1 MPLGERLTNTITM
14 KKLKRFIIRCM
25 SIPHYQ
31 LFFERKKNQISRWG
45 GLLLA
50 LLFLNVTMSF
60 AQANPNEA
68 EWNGYGYSLKKIVSN
83 LSIQSGVNFSYTILF
98 TAPAGATTVTIEDLV
113 PASLAIV
120 SVPVP
125 SPVSGVTPA
134 VTITGQTVNYSLTGL
149 PTGVAHSG
157 SFTIVVKFPEGTTCD
172 GETARNRAGIL
183 VNDKWEYTP
192 YVSTVAVT
200 VDPWKISKA
209 ILTGAVVN
217 PSGGACGY
225 LMNEGDTVK
234 YRLSV
239 LKNSPY
245 WGNVIGQQNMS
256 SAVVTDILPAGAVM
270 TGSSANV
277 GSASQAGSTIT
288 WTIGNLNAAT
298 AYAYYYCDIEVYY
311 PAGTFPN
318 GTTIN
323 NDATLTGTTCGQ
335 QATHNSNQ
343 TCIEVAN
350 IVQNPSG
357 YFKKYLSLTDRVPGC
372 QGYYNIVFCNNG
384 NVALSAFNIN
394 DVIPS
399 GISVS
404 QVKVYGGDATTTMA
418 LSANSGGNVI
428 SSSISTNYFD
438 SGLIAFTV
446 NDLQLQ
452 MTGSLPVGDC
462 INLLVYFDV
471 DPNPTGTVVTNCSTF
486 DGLSNSLTL
495 AQTCVSFTVEE
506 GQPKPCLNK
515 DICSPMASYEPGDI
529 VRFRLRVQN
538 IGSADLI
545 GGAISDVLH
554 SNFSYVGNE
563 TYYVGSSYNP
573 ACSSSGTLPSGTS
586 TWSGVS
592 SSHSGNNLSW
602 SIPDVPADCQLFYVG
617 YCSYYGTYG
626 LPYYFIEFD
635 AEVDSFALPGVTP
648 NEFEI
653 NGGNL
658 SSTVASNEV
667 NVLVVASFG
676 QEVEKLVSVDNGSN
690 YAASGTV
697 GPGANARYRL
707 SYKNTSN
714 VPVSS
719 LNLVDLL
726 PRDDGTNDWLILNR
740 TAPRGSQ
747 FDVAYA
753 ANHGTSLIP
762 AATAPVPAIDFAA
775 GQNICLPAMGV
786 SVGCTSTSWSTTPD
800 QNIRMDYSTF
810 SLAPSL
816 KLLEDFDV
824 TIPAGVN
831 NQQTVCNDFAALAT
845 ADFLLDGTATTVS
858 LTPIAAPPVCLTV
871 DTTIVAENCCDS
883 VTITQVQDDCCIR
896 LSSKCEVKSIEVDVN
911 YGTISSANWNC
922 GTLPS
927 GFVGQS
933 NFTFTP
939 NNCALELSACF
950 DGDQSGPLSVIFTI
964 TFANGEVCEKEIDL
978 DCAPADC
985 CESVKIEKKQDEC
998 CATLT
1003 TDCEVESIEV
1013 TVDNGVISSA
1023 AWNCGALPAGFVG
1036 QNNYTFSANACV
1048 PDMTVCVSA
1057 TQTGVVTITY
1067 NVTFVNGETC
1077 EKSIVMDCKASECCE
1092 AIKLEKVEGDGCCT
1106 RLVNSCE
1113 VDSVHVSVL
1122 NGSLS
1127 SASWNCGTIAG
1138 SYIGQSDFTFVS
1150 ASPCAADLTTCVN
1163 ATQGVVTTIYVVY
1176 LSNGDVCERS
1186 IETDCPVI
1194 SVTCCAEVD
1203 FKLKPKW
1210 PHWNNMNGTFNI
1222 SNLDPA
1228 SPICSVEINATP
1240 AASFSTGSLTVD
1252 GVASG
1257 QAWTSAMIPASG
1269 VLSPAAVNDIV
1280 FNMSAV
1286 GYKGVIEI
1294 CVVKCDGTRCCFEF
1308 KWNKKPWID
1317 IGVEVGDV
1325 QLPGKLGV
1333 VTLNPVVDDQFE
1345 GKVKYVSFGFV
1356 DETEIADNQA
1366 EYFAITGINS
1376 DDEDKPESQASII
1389 SSCMG
1394 KNTAFFELSEA
1405 KSASEELGNFNLVI
1419 ANHMPKLGCI
1429 LFDEDGNLVV
1439 ASEIDVK
1446 GDTLSTS
1453 VMAIGQLEDMF
1464 NFINLYPNPTHG
1476 NFNITFATGNR
1487 GKVDIKVIDNT
1498 GQLVL
1503 QKNGAGG
1510 YPGVHKESLTER
1522 NLISGIYHVIL
1533 VDERGRTRSKSYV
1546 KE

>member
-1 MPLGERLTNTITM
+1 M
-14 KKLKRFIIRCM
+14 KKFEVFMLNCLNTLIFQRLRRYLSRTKSGLKYL
-25 SIPHYQ
+25 SV
-31 LFFERKKNQISRWG
+31 
-45 GLLLA
+45 LL
-50 LLFLNVTMSF
+50 MSF
-60 AQANPNEA
+60 FLLNAGSGFAQGNPNEA
-68 EWNGYGYSLKKIVSN
+68 EWNGYGYSLKKVVSN
-83 LSIQSGVNFSYTILF
+83 LSIQSGINFSYTIIF
-98 TAPAGATTVTIEDLV
+98 SAPAGATTVTIEDVV
-113 PASLAIV
+113 PTSLDIV
-120 SVPVP
+120 SVPPP
-125 SPVSGVTPA
+125 SSVSGITPN
-134 VTITGQTVNYSLTGL
+134 VTISGQTVTYTLTSL
-149 PTGVAHSG
+149 PTGVSHSG

-192 YVSTVAVT
+192 YVSTTAQT
-200 VDPWKISKA
+200 VDPWKVSKS

-217 PSGGACGY
+217 PGGGSCGY

-245 WGNVIGQQNMS
+245 WGNVIGQQNMT
-256 SAVVTDILPAGAVM
+256 SAVVTDILPTGAVM
-270 TGSSANV
+270 TGSSANI
-277 GSASQAGSTIT
+277 GSAVQAGSTIT
-288 WTIGNLNAAT
+288 WTIGTLNAAT

-318 GTTIN
+318 GSIIN

-357 YFKKYLSLTDRVPGC
+357 YFKKYLSLTNRVPGC

-399 GISVS
+399 GITVN

-418 LSANSGGNVI
+418 LSANSGANVI
-428 SSSISTNYFD
+428 SSSISTSFFD
-438 SGLIAFTV
+438 SGSLTFAV

-462 INLLVYFDV
+462 INLLIYFDV
-471 DPNPTGTVVTNCSTF
+471 DPNPTGTVVTNCTTF
-486 DGLSNSLTL
+486 DELSNALTL
-495 AQTCVSFTVEE
+495 PQTCVSFTVEE
-506 GQPKPCLNK
+506 GEPRPCLNK
-515 DICSPMASYEPGDI
+515 DICSPMSSYEPGDI

-563 TYYVGSSYNP
+563 SYYVGSTYNP

-586 TWSGVS
+586 AWGGVTPS
-592 SSHSGNNLSW
+592 QSGNNLTW
-602 SIPDVPADCQLFYVG
+602 NLPDIQADCQLFYVG

-653 NGGNL
+653 NGSNL
-658 SSTVASNEV
+658 SSTVVSNEV

-676 QEVEKLVSVDNGSN
+676 QEVEKLVSVDNGTN
-690 YAASGTV
+690 YASSGIV
-697 GPGANARYRL
+697 APGANARYRL

-714 VPVSS
+714 VPISS
-719 LNLVDLL
+719 INLVDLL

-747 FDVAYA
+747 FDVTYA
-753 ANHGTSLIP
+753 ANHWTSLLP
-762 AATAPVPAIDFAA
+762 LATAPISAIDFAP
-775 GQNICLPAMGV
+775 GQNICLPAFGV
-786 SVGCTSTSWSTTPD
+786 SAGCTTTSWSATPD
-800 QNIRMDYSTF
+800 QNIRMDYTTF
-810 SLAPSL
+810 SLAPSV

-824 TIPAGVN
+824 TIPASVN
-831 NQQTVCNDFAALAT
+831 NQQTVCNDFAALVT
-845 ADFLLDGTATTVS
+845 ADFLLDGTPTSVT
-858 LTPIAAPPVCLTV
+858 LTPISAPPVCLTV
-871 DTTIVAENCCDS
+871 DTTIVTENCCDS
-883 VTITQVQDDCCIR
+883 VTVSQVQGDCCVR
-896 LSSKCEVKSIEVDVN
+896 LSSKCEVKSIEVDVTN
-911 YGTISSANWNC
+911 GTISSASWNC

-950 DGDQSGPLSVIFTI
+950 DPDQNGPLSVTFTI
-964 TFANGEVCEKEIDL
+964 TFSNGETCEKTIDM
-978 DCAPADC
+978 DCAAVDC
-985 CESVKIEKKQDEC
+985 CESVKIEKQQDEC
-998 CATLT
+998 CARLT

-1023 AWNCGALPAGFVG
+1023 AWNCGALPSGYVG
-1036 QNNYTFSANACV
+1036 QSNFTFSANACV

-1057 TQTGVVTITY
+1057 TLTGVVTITY
-1067 NVTFVNGETC
+1067 NITFVNGETC
-1077 EKSIVMDCKASECCE
+1077 EKSIQMDCKASECCE

-1113 VDSVHVSVL
+1113 VDSIQVTVL
-1122 NGSLS
+1122 NGTLS
-1127 SASWNCGTIAG
+1127 SASWNCGSLPSA
-1138 SYIGQSDFTFVS
+1138 YIGQSSYTFVS
-1150 ASPCAADLTTCVN
+1150 SLPCAADLTTCVN
-1163 ATQGVVTTIYVVY
+1163 ATQGIVTTTYVTY
-1176 LSNGDVCERS
+1176 LSNGEVCERS
-1186 IETDCPVI
+1186 IETDCPV
-1194 SVTCCAEVD
+1194 TPAACCAEVG

-1210 PHWNNMNGTFNI
+1210 PHWNNMNGTFSI
-1222 SNLDPA
+1222 TNLDPS

-1240 AASFSTGSLTVD
+1240 AATFTTGSLVVD
-1252 GVASG
+1252 GL
-1257 QAWTSAMIPASG
+1257 TSSQGWISANIPASG
-1269 VLSPAAVNDIV
+1269 TLSPAAVNTIQ
-1280 FNMSAV
+1280 FNMMAT
-1286 GYKGVIEI
+1286 GYKGLIEI

-1317 IGVEVGDV
+1317 IGVEVGDI

-1333 VTLNPVVDDQFE
+1333 VTLNPVVDSQFE
-1345 GKVKYVSFGFV
+1345 GKVKYVSFGFS
-1356 DETEIADNQA
+1356 DETEIADKQP
-1366 EYFAITGINS
+1366 EFFAVSGINY
-1376 DDEDKPESQASII
+1376 DDDDKPEDQASII

-1405 KSASEELGNFNLVI
+1405 KSASEQLGNFNLVI

-1429 LFDEDGNLVV
+1429 LFDEEGNLVV
-1439 ASEIDVK
+1439 ASEIDVA

-1453 VMAIGQLEDMF
+1453 AVSISQFEDMF
-1464 NFINLYPNPTHG
+1464 NFINLYPNPTEG
-1476 NFNITFATGNR
+1476 NFNITYATGNR
-1487 GKVDIKVIDNT
+1487 GRVNIKVIDNT
-1498 GQLVL
+1498 GQVVL
-1503 QKNGAGG
+1503 QKNGLAG

-1522 NLISGIYHVIL
+1522 MLISGVYHVVL
-1533 VDERGRTRSKSYV
+1533 VSEDGRTRSKSYV
-1546 KE
+1546 KK